1 VLRPVA
7 SVLRRAYA
15 PAALAML
22 VPMGALVLA
31 GCPREQEQEPQYGY
45 GQPPPPGY
53 GQPYPAPYPQQ
64 PYPGQQPP
72 PGATAPAPGAPPP
85 APGQPPPAPQPGAQ
99 PQPGWPF
106 PFPQPGSQPAPQ
118 PGQPPPPASGDPT
131 LATVL
136 DPAAAA
142 VATVPLTV
150 LQQQKMQGMQPVTE
164 VIAGDFKQGQR
175 LEQNF
180 QMTQGKC
187 YGALSVGTGQISE
200 MHIRFVALQPIP
212 GIPNPVLAEDK
223 GTGTQATLG
232 AGGNCFKYV
241 WPIGVN
247 VRVEY
252 IAQAGAGI
260 AAGRV
265 YAK

>member
-1 VLRPVA
+1 MLR
-7 SVLRRAYA
+7 S
-15 PAALAML
+15 ALAML

-45 GQPPPPGY
+45 GQQPPPGY

-64 PYPGQQPP
+64 PYPGQTPP

-106 PFPQPGSQPAPQ
+106 PFPQPGSQPQPAPQ

-180 QMTQGKC
+180 QMTQNKC

-223 GTGTQATLG
+223 GTGTQAALG